1 MLERYLIPI
10 APYALL
16 AMACLAGLL
25 ILFAVTS
32 DIRKLKMRQSKNPA
46 PTAPPEDLQL
56 KLEELQA
63 RLIDAEE
70 RANLVMAPA
79 GFRSSL
85 NMSKRSQVLRLS
97 RRGEESQ
104 SIAETLSM
112 PRKEVELLLKIHGL
126 LLNNSLDN
134 TS

>member
-16 AMACLAGLL
+16 AMTCLAGLL
-25 ILFAVTS
+25 MLFAVTS
-32 DIRKLKMRQSKNPA
+32 DIRKLKARQPR
-46 PTAPPEDLQL
+46 EDLQL
-56 KLEELQA
+56 KLDELRA

-70 RANLVMAPA
+70 RASLVMAPA

-85 NMSKRSQVLRLS
+85 NLSKRSQVLRLS
-97 RRGEESQ
+97 RRGEQSQ

-112 PRKEVELLLKIHGL
+112 
-126 LLNNSLDN
+126 
-134 TS
+134 